1 MESHVH
7 TLSVTTFN
15 RLAVLQVF
23 TWSHV
28 LCVESAGQM
37 GLASQHMAFRG
48 VDGALVNTPS
58 RMATMVTREFQR
70 LQEFGAMAQAVLNC
84 NTLRHM

>member
-1 MESHVH
+1 
-7 TLSVTTFN
+7 
-15 RLAVLQVF
+15 VLQVF

-28 LCVESAGQM
+28 LCVENAGQM

-48 VDGALVNTPS
+48 VDGALMHTPS

-70 LQEFGAMAQAVLNC
+70 LQEFGAMPQAVLNC